1 VETVLDHLT
10 VGAWTLAIE
19 RPPDAYELIDE
30 AAFERDE
37 FLPYWAELWPAGVE
51 LARLVASRDVQGL
64 RVLELGC
71 GLGVPSIVAALGRAT
86 VLATDW
92 SPDALA
98 LLEQN
103 AARNGATLRTRSL
116 DWRADDVERG
126 CDLVLAADVL
136 YERTH
141 PDLLLALLARLEAR
155 EVLLADPARTYARV
169 FLDRARETGT
179 WRIETLVERKDPRVT
194 ITSLAL

>member
-1 VETVLDHLT
+1 VETVLDHIS
-10 VGAWTLAIE
+10 VGSWTLAIE

-37 FLPYWAELWPAGVE
+37 FLPYWAELWPAGLE
-51 LARLVASRDVQGL
+51 LARLVASRDVHGL
-64 RVLELGC
+64 HVLELGC
-71 GLGVPSIVAALGRAT
+71 GLGIPSIAAALGGAS

-98 LLEQN
+98 LLERN
-103 AARNGATLRTRSL
+103 AARNDATLGTRNL

-141 PDLLLALLARLEAR
+141 PELLLALLTRLEAR
-155 EVLLADPARTYARV
+155 EVLLADPARPYARV
-169 FLDRARETGT
+169 FLDRARETGK
-179 WRIETLVERKDPRVT
+179 WRIETLVEREGPRVT